1 VNDISLLAPNTHFD
15 ELLRKFNSFHSRLKF
30 IIEIG
35 GEVLNF
41 LELTLINRAI
51 TNF

>member
-1 VNDISLLAPNTHFD
+1 VNDIALTAPNTHFD
-15 ELLRKFNSFHSRLKF
+15 ELLKETNSFHSKF

-35 GEVLNF
+35 SEVLNF
-41 LELTLINRAI
+41 LELTLINRAT